1 MSDENVVE
9 VDISELDTSDGP
21 VTVSFVDEN
30 NTVVIDTETLDTQ
43 STAVVLTISAIRFN
57 RHGDGMGIGIEG
69 GKLQEQGPHQLHV
82 MVNVTEQ
89 LIHGRSVSASTAKWW
104 REQSQDAKNSVINGD
119 TMPVA
124 EVMDLLTDFIGDS
137 QVYCRGTD
145 FDPPILQSLYRM
157 VGKKAPW
164 KYNQVR
170 DVRTYIDALSG
181 GTKGYLEE
189 WDQPEW
195 LIPHHSLHD
204 CIRDAMQMQQA
215 GRPVAKAQG

>member
-1 MSDENVVE
+1 MENN
-9 VDISELDTSDGP
+9 T
-21 VTVSFVDEN
+21 

-43 STAVVLTISAIRFN
+43 SSAVVLTLSAVRFD
-57 RHGDGMGIGIEG
+57 RYGHEIGIGIEG
-69 GKLQEQGPHQLHV
+69 GKLQEKGPNQLHV
-82 MVNVTEQ
+82 MINVTEQ
-89 LIHGRSVSASTAKWW
+89 LLADRTVSLGTTKWW
-104 REQSQDAKNSVINGD
+104 RGQSQAAKESVIHGQALSV
-119 TMPVA
+119 T
-124 EVMDLLTDFIGDS
+124 EVMDLLSNFIGDA

-170 DVRTYIDALSG
+170 DVRTYIDALNG
-181 GTKGYLEE
+181 GTKGYLED
-189 WDQPEW
+189 WNQPEW

-215 GRPVAKAQG
+215 GKPVANDVSA